1 MNTFTISWPSLGLKV
16 SCAPVEENK
25 DVFDLFCANLPVQVL
40 QGHEV
45 VGGYMLRDRMVR
57 FAKKP
62 YDIQG
67 AAEAPMNTAAEGTV
81 FLFSPQ
87 GQSGELVIKYDECVD
102 DRNYIPFAQVAAQ
115 DMDALKKA
123 GRAAWKSASRTKDI
137 IISVIEG
144 VE

>member
-1 MNTFTISWPSLGLKV
+1 MKTFTISWPSLGLKV
-16 SCAPVEENK
+16 SCGPIKENQE
-25 DVFDLFCANLPVQVL
+25 VFDLFCANLPVQAL

-67 AAEAPMNTAAEGTV
+67 AAEIPMNTAAEGTV

-102 DRNYIPFAQVAAQ
+102 DRGYIPFAQVAAQ
-115 DMDALKKA
+115 DMAELKKA